1 MLSNNHGTG
10 QSLTDQRRA
19 ARRTCLRQL
28 TLIFESM
35 DSVLSQIELLKVL
48 ADMGESAPIPIMQ
61 LIDKWE
67 QLWTELLFVIEIIK
81 VLEHW

>member
-1 MLSNNHGTG
+1 
-10 QSLTDQRRA
+10 
-19 ARRTCLRQL
+19 
-28 TLIFESM
+28 M

-48 ADMGESAPIPIMQ
+48 ADMGESAPISIMQ

-67 QLWTELLFVIEIIK
+67 QLWRELLFVIEIIK